1 MVPAP
6 TTSIGTGAR
15 SPRSGVSSCA
25 AGCDPVRLRTQA
37 IVTPECGLSPHTVE
51 QADRMLGLSQD
62 LADRV
67 LDQAVA
73 TKFSLGA

>member
-1 MVPAP
+1 M
-6 TTSIGTGAR
+6 
-15 SPRSGVSSCA
+15 
-25 AGCDPVRLRTQA
+25 RLRTQA

-51 QADRMLGLSQD
+51 QADRMLGLTQD